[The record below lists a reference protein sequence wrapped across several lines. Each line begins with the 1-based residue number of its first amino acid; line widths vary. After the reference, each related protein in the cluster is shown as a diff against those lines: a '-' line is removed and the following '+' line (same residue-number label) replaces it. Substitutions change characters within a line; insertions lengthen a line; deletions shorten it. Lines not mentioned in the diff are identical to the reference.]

1 MGNKE
6 HGRGD
11 DFNQMIA
18 EMRKDQTRR
27 VNINPEKVVHIQRR
41 NTSP

>member
-6 HGRGD
+6 HRGD
-11 DFNQMIA
+11 DFNQMIT

-27 VNINPEKVVHIQRR
+27 VNINPEKVVQSPRR
-41 NTSP
+41 NTSPS